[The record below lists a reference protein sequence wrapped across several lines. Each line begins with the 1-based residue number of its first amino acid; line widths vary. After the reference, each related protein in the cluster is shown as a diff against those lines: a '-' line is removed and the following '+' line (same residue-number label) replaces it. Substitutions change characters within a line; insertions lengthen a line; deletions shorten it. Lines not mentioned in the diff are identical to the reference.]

1 MAPSCGTWEAGR
13 ISMGSW
19 KGRRC
24 PCAVIQT
31 DPPTSWSVSL
41 GFRHLIHLVLSFWFP
56 NIINI
61 RRKIYVCV
69 CIYVYICKKDLLGH
83 CQCFWQCLGALEERF
98 LNHAS
103 MDRDV
108 SIGVSLRGYRKG
120 REQKAETSD
129 GGIKDVYVLMFMIL
143 LPLLCSSCSPTV
155 KEEAVPSK

>member
-1 MAPSCGTWEAGR
+1 M
-13 ISMGSW
+13 
-19 KGRRC
+19 
-24 PCAVIQT
+24 
-31 DPPTSWSVSL
+31 
-41 GFRHLIHLVLSFWFP
+41 
-56 NIINI
+56 
-61 RRKIYVCV
+61 

-98 LNHAS
+98 LNCAF